1 MYNEASYMLVFFVL
15 PVHDFPVV
23 DYWLGTAILTRYLLV
38 PCLACVLSLRLDL
51 LEEVFGLFCTLID
64 QIVD

>member
-15 PVHDFPVV
+15 SVHDFPVV
-23 DYWLGTAILTRYLLV
+23 DYWLGTATLTLYLLV

-51 LEEVFGLFCTLID
+51 
-64 QIVD
+64 